1 MAVLDI
7 NTENYQ
13 SAIVDN
19 DQPAIIDFWATWC
32 PHCKRIAPVYEKLA
46 GEYEG
51 SLTFGRVDSDEVPA
65 LTEQF
70 GVEYLPTFVVLDKDG
85 KALDSVIAPAGKAAL
100 QEFINKNLGI

>member
-46 GEYEG
+46 G
-51 SLTFGRVDSDEVPA
+51 D
-65 LTEQF
+65 
-70 GVEYLPTFVVLDKDG
+70 EYLPTFVVLDKDG